1 MRQSTS
7 GWLQRLQWRLE
18 ALGIDLLIALLRA
31 LPVDTASA
39 WGGTVLRR
47 VGPLSGAHRT
57 ARRNLTLAFPEMGE
71 EERARILDGQWE
83 NFGRYIAEMAIMDR
97 LTYESDRVE
106 VVGMDRLRA
115 LAGQDMPSVFISG
128 HFSNMEIMASVILAA
143 GIDCVITGRA
153 ANNPYVNERLIE
165 SRRRYGVTLYA
176 PKGSDGTRELL
187 TALKKGISV
196 ALMNDQKNNQG
207 VAAPFFGHL
216 CHTASGPTKLAL
228 RSSGLLQP
236 LSVTRLKGARFRVT
250 VHDPIVLERTGE
262 RAADVEAGVR
272 QVNAFMEQR
281 IREQPTEWWW
291 MHKRWANAVYDQL
304 KAEGR
309 G

>member
-1 MRQSTS
+1 MRQSKI
-7 GWLQRLQWRLE
+7 GWPQRLQWRLE
-18 ALGIDLLIALLRA
+18 AAGIDLLIALLRA

-39 WGGTVLRR
+39 WGGAVLRR
-47 VGPLSGAHRT
+47 VGPLTGAHRT
-57 ARRNLTLAFPEMGE
+57 AKRNLTLAFPEMGE
-71 EERARILDGQWE
+71 DERARILDGQWE
-83 NFGRYIAEMAIMDR
+83 NFGRYIAEMSIMDR
-97 LTYESDRVE
+97 LTYDSDRVE
-106 VVGMDRLRA
+106 VVGMEKLRA
-115 LAGQDMPSVFISG
+115 LGRQKTPSVFISG

-153 ANNPYVNERLIE
+153 ANNPYVNERVVV

-176 PKGSDGTRELL
+176 PKGSDGTREML
-187 TALKKGISV
+187 TSLKNGTSV

-207 VAAPFFGHL
+207 VAAPLFGHL

-228 RSSGLLQP
+228 RSSGVLQP

-250 VHDPIVLERTGE
+250 VHDPIVLAQTGN
-262 RAADVEAGVR
+262 RVADVEAGVR

-281 IREQPTEWWW
+281 IREHPTEWWW
-291 MHKRWANAVYDQL
+291 MHKRWANAVYDEL
-304 KAEGR
+304 KAKER

>member
-1 MRQSTS
+1 MRQSQI
-7 GWLQRLQWRLE
+7 GWAQRLQWRLE

-39 WGGTVLRR
+39 WGGAVLRR
-47 VGPLSGAHRT
+47 VGPLTGAHRT
-57 ARRNLTLAFPEMGE
+57 AKRNLTLAFPEMGE
-71 EERARILDGQWE
+71 AERALVLDGQWE
-83 NFGRYIAEMAIMDR
+83 NFGRYIAEMSFMDR
-97 LTYESDRVE
+97 LTYDSDRVE
-106 VVGMDRLRA
+106 VVGMEKLRA
-115 LAGQDMPSVFISG
+115 LGRQDMPSVFISG
-128 HFSNMEIMASVILAA
+128 HFSNMEIMPSVILAA
-143 GIDCVITGRA
+143 GINCVITGRA
-153 ANNPYVNERLIE
+153 ANNPYVNERVVE

-187 TALKKGISV
+187 TSLKGGVSV

-207 VAAPFFGHL
+207 VAALLFGHL

-228 RSSGLLQP
+228 RSSGMLQP

-250 VHDPIVLERTGE
+250 VHDPIVLERTGD

-272 QVNAFMEQR
+272 RVNAFMEQR

-291 MHKRWANAVYDQL
+291 MHRRWANAVYDQL